1 MVVIDVRCIKRCA
14 DSVRLHWSLES
25 HVSRTVYSCRNSYI
39 LSPRE
44 RSLTAIGSS
53 LFPSRARSSFRP
65 ARGRGSARARRRMT
79 DANGRATILPPGDK
93 INGGEHTLEEL
104 MARIESLPANKR
116 LLRQIGVRESL
127 QRVRDEHRH

>member
-1 MVVIDVRCIKRCA
+1 M
-14 DSVRLHWSLES
+14 EP
-25 HVSRTVYSCRNSYI
+25 
-39 LSPRE
+39 PRE
-44 RSLTAIGSS
+44 VSHGSRPIGSS
-53 LFPSRARSSFRP
+53 LFSVARALSSLRP